1 MLVRGI
7 SCLFYL
13 GSELFVLF
21 WGIGCLFCLGG

>member
-13 GSELFVLF
+13 GGELFVLF